1 MKIILDYKKIDV
13 DPNKTILQICNE
25 NNIKIPTL
33 CYHKNLFPEARC
45 RVCLVE
51 MNGKL
56 VTSCSTKPTENA
68 KIITGSEK
76 VIKARK
82 MNLELMSPNIEY
94 KKLGGDFEAKGVYD
108 QIGMEYERFTSI
120 KGYKPDLGA
129 AIIRDNNKC
138 INCGKCVQVCSK
150 IQAINA
156 IEFSGR
162 AHNEHV
168 TPYDEKKL
176 EEVACIQCGQ
186 CLINC
191 PVGAITERSHLTE
204 VIKALNNPKKH
215 VVAQTAPAVRAALGE
230 LFGMPPGTLVTGKMV
245 SALKKCGFNK
255 VFDVDLGADITIM
268 EESAE
273 LLRRLKES
281 SKKGK
286 KKAKL
291 PMITTCCPGWI
302 LMMEFFYPELIPNMS
317 TCKSPHEMLGIL
329 IKSYYAE
336 KAKINPKNIV
346 VVSIMP
352 CTAKKFES
360 ARPELNTGVDYVL
373 TTRELGRLIKQKNID
388 FVNIEDMDFDP
399 TLGLASGA
407 GDIFGAAGGVMEAA
421 LRTAYEIS
429 SNKNLEKVEFKNLR
443 TSDTSIREG
452 TIKLNNK
459 TIHYATASGGAN
471 IRKLLKNKD
480 KYDFIE
486 MMACP
491 GGCVG
496 GGGQPIYFD
505 DKILGLRAKALY
517 KQDSMREYRRSHEN
531 PIVKDIY
538 KKYLGKPLS
547 PRAKKLLH
555 TRYEKRDKF

>member
-1 MKIILDYKKIDV
+1 MKITIDNKQIELNAA
-13 DPNKTILQICNE
+13 DSNKTLLQICRE

-33 CYHKNLFPEARC
+33 CFHKNLFPEARC

-56 VTSCSTKPTENA
+56 VTSCSTKPIENA
-68 KIITGSEK
+68 SIITNSER

-82 MNLELMSPNIEY
+82 MNLELMSPNINVNE
-94 KKLGGDFEAKGVYD
+94 LANDFEAKEVYD
-108 QIGMEYERFTSI
+108 QIGMEYERFKSI
-120 KGYKPDLGA
+120 KDYHPDLGA
-129 AIIRDNNKC
+129 AIVRDNNKC
-138 INCGKCVQVCSK
+138 VNCGKCVQVCGK
-150 IQAINA
+150 IQEIHAID
-156 IEFSGR
+156 FSSR

-176 EEVACIQCGQ
+176 EQVACIECGQ

-191 PVGAITERSHLTE
+191 PVGAITERSHLPE

-215 VVAQTAPAVRAALGE
+215 VVAQTAPAIRAALGE
-230 LFGMPPGTLVTGKMV
+230 LFNMPYGTLVTGKMV
-245 SALKKCGFNK
+245 TALKKCGFNK
-255 VFDVDLGADITIM
+255 VFDVDLGADMTIM

-273 LLRRLKES
+273 LLKRLKEKN
-281 SKKGK
+281 KK
-286 KKAKL
+286 KL

-317 TCKSPHEMLGIL
+317 TCKSPHEMSGML

-336 KAKINPKNIV
+336 LANINPKDIV

-360 ARPELNTGVDYVL
+360 TRPELNTGVDYVL

-388 FVNIEDMDFDP
+388 FPSLPNTDFDP

-421 LRTAYEIS
+421 LRTAYELS
-429 SNKNLEKVEFKNLR
+429 TKKKLEKVEFKNLR
-443 TSDTSIREG
+443 TADSSIREG
-452 TIKLNNK
+452 KIKLGNK
-459 TIHYATASGGAN
+459 TIRYATASGGAN
-471 IRKLLKNKD
+471 IRKLLRNKD

-496 GGGQPIYFD
+496 GGGQPIYSD
-505 DKILGLRAKALY
+505 DKVLQLRAQALY
-517 KQDSMREYRRSHEN
+517 QQDSMREYRRSHEN
-531 PIVKDIY
+531 PIVQDIY
-538 KKYLGKPLS
+538 KKYLGQPLS
-547 PRAKKLLH
+547 KKAEKLLH
-555 TRYEKRDKF
+555 TEYTKKERF

>member
-1 MKIILDYKKIDV
+1 MKITLDKKIINVSPD
-13 DPNKTILQICNE
+13 KTILEICKE
-25 NNIKIPTL
+25 NSIKIPTL

-51 MNGKL
+51 MDGKL
-56 VTSCSTKPTENA
+56 VTSCSTKPKENSI
-68 KIITGSEK
+68 IITNSDR
-76 VIKARK
+76 VLKARK
-82 MNLELMSPNIEY
+82 MNLELMSPNIKYQE
-94 KKLGGDFEAKGVYD
+94 LGGDIEAKEIYD
-108 QIGMEYERFTSI
+108 QIGIEYERFKSI
-120 KGYKPDLGA
+120 RDYHPDLGA

-138 INCGKCVQVCSK
+138 INCGKCVQVCDK
-150 IQAINA
+150 IQAIHA
-156 IEFSGR
+156 IEFASR

-191 PVGAITERSHLTE
+191 PVGAISDRSHLSE
-204 VIKALNNPKKH
+204 VLEALNNPKKH

-230 LFGMPPGTLVTGKMV
+230 LFNMSPGTLVTGKMV
-245 SALKKCGFNK
+245 AALKRCGFNK
-255 VFDVDLGADITIM
+255 VFDVDLGADMTIM

-273 LLRRLKES
+273 LLKRLKENN
-281 SKKGK
+281 KK
-286 KKAKL
+286 KL

-317 TCKSPHEMLGIL
+317 TCKSPHEMSGML

-360 ARPELNTGVDYVL
+360 TRSELKTGVDYVL

-388 FVNIEDMDFDP
+388 FVNLKDEDFDP

-421 LRTAYEIS
+421 LRTTYEIS
-429 SNKNLEKVEFKNLR
+429 TKKKLEKVEFKNLR
-443 TSDTSIREG
+443 TEDSSIREG

-459 TIHYATASGGAN
+459 TIRYATASGGAN
-471 IRKLLKNKD
+471 IRKLLKNKN
-480 KYDFIE
+480 KYHFIE

-505 DKILGLRAKALY
+505 EKVLALRASALY
-517 KQDSMREYRRSHEN
+517 KQDAMRKHRRSHEN
-531 PIVKDIY
+531 PIVQDIY
-538 KKYLGKPLS
+538 KKYLGKPGS
-547 PRAKKLLH
+547 KKAEKLLH
-555 TRYEKRDKF
+555 TTYKKKNKF